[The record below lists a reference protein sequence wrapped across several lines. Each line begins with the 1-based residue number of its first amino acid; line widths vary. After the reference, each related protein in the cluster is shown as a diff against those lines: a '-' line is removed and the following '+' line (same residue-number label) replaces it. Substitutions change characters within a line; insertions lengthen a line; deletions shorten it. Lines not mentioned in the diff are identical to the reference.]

1 MTKEDFTT
9 KAMTLSTKEEFDALY
24 DEVTNISRAQAM
36 TKNGAAVLKFLQA
49 HPEDTLA
56 AKSIGDEMGISSRSV
71 SGAMRKLVTDGYVEK
86 AGANPTVYKISQKG
100 IEYTFDNE

>member
-24 DEVTNISRAQAM
+24 DEVTNNSRAQAM
-36 TKNGAAVLKFLQA
+36 TKNGAAVLKFLQT

-56 AKSIGDEMGISSRSV
+56 AKSIGDEMGINSRSV

-100 IEYTFDNE
+100 MEYTFGNE